1 MIGITSGEVEETCND
16 ASSELLASSMI
27 SATVGM
33 FEWELTSKMPFN
45 HYRMGSHKQTSNL
58 LRWDQAKTH
67 SHLFTFDGKMHE
79 NLHPSVGELQLMQT
93 TPVNLRTL
101 AKGGGNQTRDQIC
114 FARSTLMIA
123 L

>member
-16 ASSELLASSMI
+16 ASSELSASSMI

-33 FEWELTSKMPFN
+33 FEWERTSKMPFN
-45 HYRMGSHKQTSNL
+45 HYRMGSHRQTSNL
-58 LRWDQAKTH
+58 RRWDQAKTH
-67 SHLFTFDGKMHE
+67 SHLFTFDGKMHK

-101 AKGGGNQTRDQIC
+101 AKGVAIKQGIK
-114 FARSTLMIA
+114 FALQRSTLMIA